1 MKTGHATEGAY
12 VGCFFGLFL
21 ICMILFCRP
30 LMVEALPESSEK
42 EIVTVG
48 TGTIFDGNRAGAKER
63 AIADALTK
71 GVERDLARRLGRQ
84 GMVNGFATIVHE
96 ILPAAKEAIEN
107 FHILAEEQTDSKVM
121 LLVRLKV
128 NDKLIEE
135 RLRDLMIADE
145 EGPPL
150 RVLFLVS
157 HIDLRENRVLYWWGE
172 PDRESPLS
180 PTELILYR
188 VFEEYGFIPVNRL
201 QNVPETAFSE
211 EMKARDL
218 PFEEAVRWG
227 KAFSAHVV
235 VLGACDILEDGSI
248 SLTLTALDPETSSL
262 LGRAS
267 RTVQS
272 EGSTPDPEAETD
284 MVTKAVSEVTA
295 VLRPHILKG
304 LHSAGRSTSRF
315 EVSLEGL
322 KSFKEFRVFKTFLEQ
337 EVAGV
342 NAVTQTRIKGK
353 RLTVMVDF
361 SGAEERFLEMITR
374 HDHLPFR
381 TEWQKTDTG
390 EIILTIRQMP

>member
-1 MKTGHATEGAY
+1 
-12 VGCFFGLFL
+12 
-21 ICMILFCRP
+21 
-30 LMVEALPESSEK
+30 MVAALQEPSEK
-42 EIVTVG
+42 EILAVG
-48 TGTIFDGNRAGAKER
+48 TGTIFDGNRAGAKEL

-71 GVERDLARRLGRQ
+71 GVERDLVRRLGRQ

-107 FHILAEEQTDSKVM
+107 FHILAEEQTARQLM

-135 RLRDLMIADE
+135 KLKDLMIADE

-157 HIDLRENRVLYWWGE
+157 HIDLRGNRVIYWWGE
-172 PDRESPLS
+172 PDRDYPLS

-201 QNVPETAFSE
+201 QNVPEMAFSE
-211 EMKARDL
+211 EMKTRDL
-218 PFEEAVRWG
+218 PFEEAIRWG
-227 KAFSAHVV
+227 QAFSAHVV
-235 VLGACDILEDGSI
+235 VLGGCDILKDGSI

-267 RTVQS
+267 RTVLS
-272 EGSTPDPEAETD
+272 EGSASDPEAETER
-284 MVTKAVSEVTA
+284 MTKAVREVTA
-295 VLRPHILKG
+295 GLRPDILKG
-304 LHSAGRSTSRF
+304 LHSAGRSISRF

-337 EVAGV
+337 EVAGI

-361 SGAEERFLEMITR
+361 SGAEERFLDMITR
-374 HDHLPFR
+374 NDHMPFQ
-381 TEWQKTDTG
+381 TEWQKTDAG
-390 EIILTIRQMP
+390 EIILRIRQVP